1 MNVRLIFAIISTVLE
16 EAALVA
22 VALWGLPQI
31 GIEIPLP
38 GLILLMVVW
47 GGLAVF
53 TYQMGSRALKKKPVI
68 GLPDMVGSR
77 GKVVRQLAPD
87 GIVRIKS
94 ELWEAKSAHGN
105 IDAGEEVIVVGH
117 EGLRV
122 VVSKTG
128 VGGEKE
134 PSETS

>member
-1 MNVRLIFAIISTVLE
+1 MSMRLVLAIVSTLME

-22 VALWGLPQI
+22 LALWGLPQI
-31 GIEIPLP
+31 GIEVPLP
-38 GLILLMVVW
+38 GLILLMVAW
-47 GGLAVF
+47 SGFAVF
-53 TYQMGSRALKKKPVI
+53 TYRMGSHALKRKPVI
-68 GLPDMVGSR
+68 GLPDMVSTR
-77 GKVVRQLAPD
+77 GRVVRQLAPD
-87 GIVRIKS
+87 GIVRIKG

-105 IDAGEEVIVVGH
+105 VDPGEDVIVVGH

-128 VGGEKE
+128 VGVKKE